1 MLTIGEVPLLQRF
14 LSQHLY
20 SHLPPA
26 SLQGFKAPEFAAS
39 QAALLEQDLVY
50 DFVSWEPILNS
61 VVNVT
66 QRGSD
71 PLQSICFW
79 LLAQS
84 SKLVVLGPHW

>member
-1 MLTIGEVPLLQRF
+1 MLTIGEVPLLQRS

-26 SLQGFKAPEFAAS
+26 ALQAFKATEPAKS
-39 QAALLEQDLVY
+39 QSALVVQDFVY
-50 DFVSWEPILNS
+50 DFDSWEPTLNS
-61 VVNVT
+61 VVNVK

-71 PLQSICFW
+71 PLQSSSFW

-84 SKLVVLGPHW
+84 AKLVLLGPHW